1 MIRQLRK
8 KPHLRFEKKTH
19 PNAIDHRIAF
29 FYGLHEKMA
38 EKMAENGFCSSKNID
53 GTHSFP
59 FVFFFKCKIKGR
71 TILNETMIRNKTG
84 NYFFSNAQITPDI
97 FA

>member
-1 MIRQLRK
+1 MEKNEWYGNWEKNRTSDSK
-8 KPHLRFEKKTH
+8 KKTH

-59 FVFFFKCKIKGR
+59 FVFFFF
-71 TILNETMIRNKTG
+71 LNAK
-84 NYFFSNAQITPDI
+84 
-97 FA
+97 